1 MTDEITKADSPFT
14 KDELKEFPLD
24 IPKDAPPRFF
34 AQDLDENEIRSTFA
48 KNKTEGTYALA
59 QYMTKKF
66 DIITV
71 GENKLEMSVYKNGM
85 YFQAVNE
92 IIYPEIQRVLGH
104 LITGSAK
111 IETFGKIAG
120 MTMHSRDIF
129 TNASETLIPLANGV
143 YDREKKTLLPHDPKY
158 RFTFQFPIVYDPE
171 ATCPLTNA
179 FFDTVLDSEQRLIVE
194 EWLGYFFLRNYMFKK
209 AIIFVGEGNTGKTTL
224 LEVIDHLVGK
234 DNVSSVTL
242 QKMSGDKF
250 AAAHLYGKHA
260 NLVDELSA
268 KDVSDTGNFKIATG
282 AGSIAGEYKFGN
294 QFLFHNYSKLT
305 FACNKI
311 PDVKDFDDDAY
322 FNRWMVIRFEN
333 TIREKIPNFIKTLT
347 TQEERSG
354 LFNLAM
360 VGLGRL
366 LANGGFSYTK
376 NALDTKKEMMR
387 SSSSV
392 AQFVAER
399 LEQENG
405 AEITKED
412 LYDIYSQYCADKGMP
427 AETIKFFGTRLQ
439 NYATYVTEG
448 LMTVAGRTGSR
459 PRGWRNVVIKSTST
473 SADEQFDSYQ
483 PTEAKFDIL

>member
-1 MTDEITKADSPFT
+1 MTDEITKADSPFS
-14 KDELKEFPLD
+14 KDEIKSFPFD

-34 AQDLDENEIRSTFA
+34 ENDLDENELRATFI
-48 KNKTEGTYALA
+48 KSKVEGTYRLA
-59 QYMTKKF
+59 EYITKKF

-71 GENKLEMSVYKNGM
+71 GESKLEMFVYRDGM
-85 YFQAVNE
+85 YFQSVNE
-92 IIYPEIQRVLGH
+92 IIYPEIQRILGAFT
-104 LITGSAK
+104 TGAAK
-111 IETFGKIAG
+111 VETFGKIAG
-120 MTMHSRDIF
+120 MTMRSRSVF
-129 TNASETLIPLANGV
+129 TDAPETLIPLANGV
-143 YDREKKTLLPHDPKY
+143 YDRTTRSLLPHDPKY
-158 RFTFQFPIVYDPE
+158 RFTFQFPIIYD
-171 ATCPLTNA
+171 ANASCPLTSA
-179 FFDTVLDSEQRLIVE
+179 FMETIFDEDQRKLVQ

-224 LEVIDHLVGK
+224 LEVIDHLIGK

-282 AGSIAGEYKFGN
+282 GGSIAGEYKFGN
-294 QFLFHNYSKLT
+294 QFLFHNFSKLT

-322 FNRWMVIRFEN
+322 FNRWMVVRFEN
-333 TIREKIPNFIKTLT
+333 TIATKIPNFVKTLT
-347 TQEERSG
+347 TESERSG

-360 VGLGRL
+360 VGLDRL
-366 LANGGFSYTK
+366 LEQGGFSYSK

-412 LYDIYSQYCADKGMP
+412 LYDTYSNYCADKGLP
-427 AETIKFFGTRLQ
+427 AETIKFFGQRLQ

-448 LMTVAGRTGSR
+448 LMTVPGKSR
-459 PRGWRNVVIKSTST
+459 MRGWRNVVVKSVDQT
-473 SADEQFDSYQ
+473 ADEAFDAYE

>member
-1 MTDEITKADSPFT
+1 MTDEITREDTPFS
-14 KDELKEFPLD
+14 KDDIRDLPVD
-24 IPKDAPPRFF
+24 IPKNHPPRFSPF
-34 AQDLDENEIRSTFA
+34 AADMEENEIRSAFV

-59 QYMTKKF
+59 VHMTKKF

-71 GENKLEMSVYKNGM
+71 GESKLEMFVYKNGM
-85 YFQAVNE
+85 YFQSVNE
-92 IIYPEIQRVLGH
+92 IIYPEIQRILGH
-104 LITGSAK
+104 LTTGSAK
-111 IETFGKIAG
+111 METFGKIAG
-120 MTMHSRDIF
+120 MTMHPRSVF
-129 TNASETLIPLANGV
+129 TNAPETLIPLANGV
-143 YDREKKTLLPHDPKY
+143 YDRASKTLLPHDPKY
-158 RFTFQFPIVYDPE
+158 RFTFQFPIIYDAD
-171 ATCPLTNA
+171 ATCPLTCA
-179 FFDTVLDSEQRLIVE
+179 FLDTIFDEDQRTIVQ
-194 EWLGYFFLRNYMFKK
+194 EWLGYFFLRSYMFKK

-224 LEVIDHLVGK
+224 LEVIDFLIGK

-282 AGSIAGEYKFGN
+282 GGSIAGEYKFGN
-294 QFLFHNYSKLT
+294 AFLFHNYSKLT

-311 PDVKDFDDDAY
+311 PDVTDFDDDAY

-333 TIREKIPNFIKTLT
+333 TIAAKIPNFIKTLT
-347 TQEERSG
+347 TESERSG

-360 VGLGRL
+360 VGLDRL
-366 LANGGFSYTK
+366 LEQGGFSYSK

-405 AEITKED
+405 AEITKEE
-412 LYDIYSQYCADKGMP
+412 LYDVYSQFCADKGIA
-427 AETIKFFGTRLQ
+427 AETIKFFGQRLQ
-439 NYATYVTEG
+439 NYATYVSEG
-448 LMTVAGRTGSR
+448 LMTVPGKSR
-459 PRGWRNVVIKSTST
+459 ARGWRNVVIKSVDKT
-473 SADEQFDSYQ
+473 ADEEFDSYETQ
-483 PTEAKFDIL
+483 IN